1 MPNFTAHSSA
11 ISENDK
17 SEAVYTLVMSNMKN
31 DNTAQF
37 NNIDTK
43 CPVMRKDIQINT
55 KLTGT
60 CFGTSKNKMP
70 NTSLKD
76 FRTDRKNLPHPKM
89 WEIFLLFHSLF
100 LDYHLL

>member
-43 CPVMRKDIQINT
+43 
-55 KLTGT
+55 
-60 CFGTSKNKMP
+60 MP
-70 NTSLKD
+70 RNAQGYPDKYKTYRYL
-76 FRTDRKNLPHPKM
+76 FRYFKKQNA
-89 WEIFLLFHSLF
+89 
-100 LDYHLL
+100 